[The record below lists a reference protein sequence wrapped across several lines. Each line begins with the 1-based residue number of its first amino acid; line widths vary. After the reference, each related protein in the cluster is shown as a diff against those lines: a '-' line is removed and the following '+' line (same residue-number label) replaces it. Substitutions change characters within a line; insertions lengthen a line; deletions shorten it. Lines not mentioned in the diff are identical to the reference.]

1 MKKKLWKKP
10 TIFEAEIG
18 KCRYCF
24 KIVLNTDSF
33 VSFLS
38 VDENGQREKAHHS
51 CMKKDYYAQLIK
63 KETNEKRVS
72 PN

>member
-18 KCRYCF
+18 KCRYC
-24 KIVLNTDSF
+24 LGTGLSTDSF